1 VFFDQGAAGEDL
13 EFEFVVVGHAASVEG
28 VFDRLFAVEDLV
40 DAFFAG
46 DALGMVAVLV
56 EGDVEL
62 GDGGDFGE
70 AEAEVVVLAIHECGV
85 EAADLVVDAGVHE
98 TEVEDHEV
106 GEELV
111 FVVGDLAVAAVGLDG
126 AVGVDRHVIG
136 VDEADVGMIF

>member
-1 VFFDQGAAGEDL
+1 
-13 EFEFVVVGHAASVEG
+13 VVVGHAASVEG

-46 DALGMVAVLV
+46 DALGVVAVLV

-98 TEVEDHEV
+98 TEVEDDKF
-106 GEELV
+106 GEKPIV
-111 FVVGDLAVAAVGLDG
+111 VVGDLAMLAVGFHGSGFVDDDV
-126 AVGVDRHVIG
+126 VGVDH
-136 VDEADVGMIF
+136 ADVGMGFEVVNGFG